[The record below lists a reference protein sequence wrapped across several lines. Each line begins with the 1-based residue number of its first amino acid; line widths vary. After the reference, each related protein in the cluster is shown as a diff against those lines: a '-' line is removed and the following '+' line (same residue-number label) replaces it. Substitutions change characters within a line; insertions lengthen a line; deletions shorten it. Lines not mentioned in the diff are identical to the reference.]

1 MIFVS
6 RYASLLVAATI
17 VALSIQ
23 LSSAELP
30 PGYEDVMWC
39 PEGYCDQAV
48 KLDLVGPKSSFHI
61 CYDPSSNSTLDE
73 VWTGELS
80 DSIASDGW
88 IANPDPCLKDGEDD
102 KNDLA
107 VKDKKD
113 SAEKDKNDPTSTGT
127 RTTGIVLASIP
138 LLFVLL
144 F

>member
-23 LSSAELP
+23 ISSAGLA
-30 PGYEDVMWC
+30 PGYEFMWC
-39 PEGYCDQAV
+39 PWGYCDQAVV
-48 KLDLVGPKSSFHI
+48 KLDLVGPESSFHI
-61 CYDPSSNSTLDE
+61 CYNPSSNSTFDA

-80 DSIASDGW
+80 DSIAFDGW

-113 SAEKDKNDPTSTGT
+113 SAEEDKNDPTSTGT

-138 LLFVLL
+138 LLFVLI